1 MGLSLSDCPPV
12 LDFGDLERCSPYWKQ
27 SGWAFLSFS
36 DCSCSQIIQ
45 SADTRE
51 TLLFRAYTQVTT
63 QVMTQV
69 SAQGEEIE
77 TSIEQKI
84 MDFCKE
90 PKSTKEIA
98 AMLGYKERKSAARYI
113 RPLLEKGRIAMTIPD
128 KPNSQNQKYITIK

>member
-1 MGLSLSDCPPV
+1 MSEIFLQLHISEKSGRGVPRIVKEYGQEAFEFRDNAIVVTIPFNR
-12 LDFGDLERCSPYWKQ
+12 LDLGTD
-27 SGWAFLSFS
+27 
-36 DCSCSQIIQ
+36 
-45 SADTRE
+45 
-51 TLLFRAYTQVTT
+51 TQVTT

-69 SAQGEEIE
+69 MTQGSAQGEEIE